1 MQKNTTKKQKNGY
14 NTTKQAGAT
23 TTHSSC
29 KPNTFSNNQTTT
41 MTKKNNSPLELVE
54 STPTQ
59 AVIKVNCDT
68 PLEVARNPH
77 FGQYAYITLTA
88 QKRSYSYKRVMT
100 MTRKDSTTRSFH
112 RGEGG
117 YTLVAD
123 SVDMM
128 KDQVLEFLRNEPK
141 NQTPTR

>member
-1 MQKNTTKKQKNGY
+1 
-14 NTTKQAGAT
+14 
-23 TTHSSC
+23 
-29 KPNTFSNNQTTT
+29 
-41 MTKKNNSPLELVE
+41 MTKKNNSPLELIE

-59 AVIKVNCDT
+59 AVIKVNCET

-88 QKRSYSYKRVMT
+88 QKGSYSYKRVMT

-117 YTLVAD
+117 YTLVTD

-141 NQTPTR
+141 NITPTR

>member
-1 MQKNTTKKQKNGY
+1 
-14 NTTKQAGAT
+14 
-23 TTHSSC
+23 
-29 KPNTFSNNQTTT
+29 

-68 PLEVARNPH
+68 PEAVARNPL

-88 QKRSYSYKRVMT
+88 QKRSYSYQRVMT
-100 MTRKDSTTRSFH
+100 MTKKDLSTRSFH
-112 RGEGG
+112 RGQGG

-128 KDQVLEFLRNEPK
+128 KAQVLEFLRNEPK